1 MCIRD
6 RDYVM
11 HLAAESHVDRSI
23 ANPDQFIQTN
33 IIGTYNLLE
42 CAQRQWSQFGKIDK
56 KKHRFH
62 HISTDEVFGELDNKE
77 PSFNENSPYKP
88 NSPYSAS
95 KAGSDFLVRAW
106 GKTYDLPYV
115 ISNCSNNYGPY
126 QFPDKLIPL
135 MLIKAIM
142 GEDLPVYGN
151 GNQIRDW
158 LHVDDH
164 VRAMY
169 KVLTE
174 ANNSQTFNIGANNEL
189 QNIQVV
195 KKICHI
201 LDELIQTKPKN
212 IKKFSELIKFVDD
225 RPGHDFRYAI
235 DNRKIKQDLEWEP
248 KETFDSGLKKTIIWY
263 LDNRN
268 WWEGILDNSSN
279 IKNNGEFS

>member
-1 MCIRD
+1 
-6 RDYVM
+6 
-11 HLAAESHVDRSI
+11 
-23 ANPDQFIQTN
+23 
-33 IIGTYNLLE
+33 
-42 CAQRQWSQFGKIDK
+42 
-56 KKHRFH
+56 
-62 HISTDEVFGELDNKE
+62 
-77 PSFNENSPYKP
+77 
-88 NSPYSAS
+88 
-95 KAGSDFLVRAW
+95 
-106 GKTYDLPYV
+106 
-115 ISNCSNNYGPY
+115 
-126 QFPDKLIPL
+126 
-135 MLIKAIM
+135 M

-235 DNRKIKQDLEWEP
+235 DNSLICSDLGWKPRYSFEERLR
-248 KETFDSGLKKTIIWY
+248 TTINWY
-263 LDNRN
+263 L
-268 WWEGILDNSSN
+268 E
-279 IKNNGEFS
+279 NGQ

>member
-1 MCIRD
+1 M
-6 RDYVM
+6 
-11 HLAAESHVDRSI
+11 
-23 ANPDQFIQTN
+23 
-33 IIGTYNLLE
+33 
-42 CAQRQWSQFGKIDK
+42 
-56 KKHRFH
+56 
-62 HISTDEVFGELDNKE
+62 
-77 PSFNENSPYKP
+77 
-88 NSPYSAS
+88 
-95 KAGSDFLVRAW
+95 VRAW

-126 QFPDKLIPL
+126 QFPEKLIPL